1 MQAPR
6 ARVGRWRSAH
16 RRVETPRR
24 FGQLAPVR
32 SAGSAAFGGI
42 RLRVLSMLA
51 GAPSGGAETFFVTLV
66 SAFAGAG
73 VEQRAVIRRNPARAG
88 LLRAAGVTV
97 HEAAYGKW
105 LDLGTRATLRR
116 EVAGF
121 DPDVAIAFM
130 NRAADRM
137 PAGRHLKLARL
148 GGFYDIKYYRRCD
161 HLICITHGIRRH
173 VIAQGW
179 PAERA
184 HYIGNF
190 AEADDVPAADRAAYD
205 TPADAPLVFT
215 PCRLHDAKAIDV
227 LLKAIARL
235 DGVYLWIA
243 GDGPDRA
250 ALTALAAEL
259 GVASRVRF
267 LGWQLATGPFF
278 RAADV
283 VAFPSRHE
291 PFGTVSLEAWAYGKP
306 LVASDAD
313 GPAEL
318 VRPERDAVV
327 VPRDDVAAL
336 ARGLGRVIGDKELA
350 AGLVLAGYER
360 HRTEFTRAN
369 CVRNYLALFDRLR

>member
-1 MQAPR
+1 
-6 ARVGRWRSAH
+6 
-16 RRVETPRR
+16 
-24 FGQLAPVR
+24 
-32 SAGSAAFGGI
+32 
-42 RLRVLSMLA
+42 MLA
-51 GAPSGGAETFFVTLV
+51 GAATGGAETFFVTLV
-66 SAFAGAG
+66 TAFAAAG
-73 VEQRAVIRRNPARAG
+73 VEQRAVIRRHHERAAQ
-88 LLRAAGVTV
+88 LRAAGVPV
-97 HEAAYGKW
+97 RDAAFAKW
-105 LDLGTRATLRR
+105 LDLKTNQTLRR
-116 EVAGF
+116 EVSTF
-121 DPDVAIAFM
+121 DPDVVLAFM

-137 PAGRHLKLARL
+137 PEGRHLKLARL

-190 AEADDVPAADRAAYD
+190 AEVDDSPAADRAAFD

-215 PCRLHDAKAIDV
+215 PCRLHAAKAIDV
-227 LLKAIARL
+227 LLRAIARL
-235 DGVYLWIA
+235 DGVYLWVA

-250 ALTALAAEL
+250 ALAALAEEL

-267 LGWQLATGPFF
+267 LGWRTGTGAFF

-306 LVASDAD
+306 LVTTDVD

-318 VRPERDAVV
+318 VRPERDAVMV
-327 VPRDDVAAL
+327 RRDDVEAL
-336 ARGLGRVIGDKELA
+336 ANGLRRVIEDRDLA
-350 AGLVLAGYER
+350 ARLVAAGAER
-360 HRTEFTRAN
+360 HRAEFTRDI
-369 CVRNYLALFDRLR
+369 CVRNYLTLFERLR